1 VPALVYT
8 AGFDV
13 LRDEARIYAD
23 RLKAAGTRVTYREF
37 PELIHGFVC
46 MTAVRAAL
54 AATNAIANDI
64 RRELEAP
71 LRHESIARKAAS
83 T

>member
-1 VPALVYT
+1 VYT

-23 RLKAAGTRVTYREF
+23 RLAAAGTRVAYREF
-37 PELIHGFVC
+37 PDLIHGFVC

-54 AATNAIANDI
+54 AATSTIATDI

-71 LRHESIARKAAS
+71 LRHGSTAREAAS